1 MVRPS
6 CIAGQWGKTH
16 LCTGAGEMSAPGF
29 IENLFTSCSHAR
41 PVLSFSM
48 IEATGKR
55 SEPERIRQEA
65 IDTMTQAYLEAAT
78 GDAASALRTAVTDL
92 LETRDEADSYKLAL
106 DAWVSRGYVR
116 GLGSERLACIMRG

>member
-1 MVRPS
+1 
-6 CIAGQWGKTH
+6 
-16 LCTGAGEMSAPGF
+16 
-29 IENLFTSCSHAR
+29 
-41 PVLSFSM
+41 
-48 IEATGKR
+48 
-55 SEPERIRQEA
+55 
-65 IDTMTQAYLEAAT
+65 MTQVYLEAAT

>member
-1 MVRPS
+1 
-6 CIAGQWGKTH
+6 
-16 LCTGAGEMSAPGF
+16 
-29 IENLFTSCSHAR
+29 
-41 PVLSFSM
+41 M

-92 LETRDEADSYKLAL
+92 LETRDEADSCKVAL
-106 DAWVSRGYVR
+106 DAWVSRGYAR
-116 GLGSERLACIMRG
+116 GLASERLACIRRG